1 MADFVVVMHPNNM
14 KEKFQKNHYVEL
26 SKTIEAKGKKRTLKI
41 LAPVISS
48 NDKLIDKYPKNG
60 KPLTENQIGVD
71 QTYREAIGIKEHDQI
86 TINCK
91 NNKKIDFTE
100 ILLGKM
106 GFQKSIVRIQPNAT
120 YMERHIPVVCL
131 CEEMIT
137 SINAVYGDQIVIESD
152 KKKIPATCAPLAP
165 LMEKFHDYV
174 SNPPADKEKK
184 EGLQK
189 ETKGYFVDPTEWG
202 LTSQVLQ
209 DRGDLIHPIFID
221 ELGRKLLGVRVDDS
235 LYPVKIRRSF
245 RWEFLKKLNSFG
257 SISLIAL
264 SITLGLAVME
274 PEKLFYWFWSA
285 ILGAWG
291 AWSVLTSSTYK
302 TSVS

>member
-1 MADFVVVMHPNNM
+1 MADFVVVMHPNDM
-14 KEKFQKNHYVEL
+14 EKKFQKNNYVEL
-26 SKTIEAKGKKRTLKI
+26 SNIIEAKGEKRILKI

-60 KPLTENQIGVD
+60 PLTEKQIGVD
-71 QTYREAIGIKEHDQI
+71 QTYREAIGIKEQNQI
-86 TINCK
+86 TINYK
-91 NNKKIDFTE
+91 NNKKINFTE

-106 GFQKSIVRIQPNAT
+106 NFQKSIVRIQPNGT
-120 YMERHIPVVCL
+120 YMERRTPVVCL

-137 SINAVYGDQIVIESD
+137 SINAVYGDRIVVESDTKKIIVI
-152 KKKIPATCAPLAP
+152 CAPLSP

-174 SNPPADKEKK
+174 SNPPADEKK
-184 EGLQK
+184 KEELK
-189 ETKGYFVDPTEWG
+189 EETKGYFDDPTEWG
-202 LTSQVLQ
+202 LTSQALQ

-221 ELGRKLLGVRVDDS
+221 ELGRKLLGVKDR

-257 SISLIAL
+257 SISLLAL
-264 SITLGLAVME
+264 SVTLGLAVME
-274 PEKLFYWFWSA
+274 PTELFYWFWSA
-285 ILGAWG
+285 ILGVWG
-291 AWSVLTSSTYK
+291 SWSVLYSSTYK